1 MAENTQDKVED
12 KIIDCINSGVT
23 GRLIIFKPENGKLG
37 ADLAV
42 ERRGNYKEKEM
53 FFQINSFVGH
63 IKEDIFIKDFLQDG
77 FKADKNL
84 YLIFV
89 YFDDVKQKIN
99 DDIWLIPSLQFR
111 DIAETAKSPDGGK
124 ILKFQAS
131 VNARDRYSKFLVSSK
146 GLGKLILNAFENKG
160 KFDFKESN
168 LQNEEEINIDS
179 LRDFLCEARRNTY
192 AANATPI
199 DARLLASTQLEFQK
213 GNFFYRDIFFSGT
226 KKIIGQEI
234 IYQDSKPIWGM
245 NYMGNQIGKLETNF
259 LKESLFK
266 LAERCRLGGICENEK
281 REYKYQDNGQGGVEE
296 FSGQEQIFV
305 QGKNTYKLDY
315 KGGLISEK
323 S

>member
-1 MAENTQDKVED
+1 MSDNIQEKVEN

-23 GRLIIFKPENGKLG
+23 GRLIIFKPENSKLS

-63 IKEDIFIKDFLQDG
+63 IENDIFIKDFSAEG
-77 FKADKNL
+77 FKADKNF

-89 YFDDVKQKIN
+89 YFDDVKQKIS
-99 DDIWLIPSLQFR
+99 DSIWLVPSLQFR
-111 DIAETAKSPDGGK
+111 DIADTVKSPEGK
-124 ILKFQAS
+124 KLLRFQSSAS
-131 VNARDRYSKFLVSSK
+131 AKDKYSKFLVDSK
-146 GLGKLILNAFENKG
+146 GLGKLMLDAFENKG
-160 KFDFKESN
+160 KFNFKESDF
-168 LQNEEEINIDS
+168 QDKEKINIDS

-226 KKIIGQEI
+226 KKFIGQEI
-234 IYQDSKPIWGM
+234 VYQDSKPIWGM

-266 LAERCRLGGICENEK
+266 LSEKCRLGGRCENEK
-281 REYKYQDNGQGGVEE
+281 REYKYQDNGQGNVEE
-296 FSGQEQIFV
+296 FSGQEQMSV
-305 QGKNTYKLDY
+305 QGKNIYKLDY
-315 KGGLISEK
+315 RGGLIS
-323 S
+323 